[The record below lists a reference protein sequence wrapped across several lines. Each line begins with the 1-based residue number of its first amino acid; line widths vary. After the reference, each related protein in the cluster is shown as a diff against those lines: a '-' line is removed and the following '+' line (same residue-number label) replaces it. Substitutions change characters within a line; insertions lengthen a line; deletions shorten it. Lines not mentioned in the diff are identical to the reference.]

1 MPHKQVP
8 LLCKIYI
15 YNHKEALV
23 SPAEKIIPFVVNNYH
38 FVPRKI
44 CCASQRRCH
53 VATLCDSLVHVH
65 VHVHAPEGI
74 QVTCYLSMTPPRS
87 HGLVWCVM
95 AAMMPHKQLQYGKQS
110 EARLNYLILL

>member
-15 YNHKEALV
+15 YNQKEALV
-23 SPAEKIIPFVVNNYH
+23 SPAEKIIPFVVNIYH

-53 VATLCDSLVHVH
+53 VATLCDSLPLI
-65 VHVHAPEGI
+65 AI
-74 QVTCYLSMTPPRS
+74 
-87 HGLVWCVM
+87 LVLPS
-95 AAMMPHKQLQYGKQS
+95 AIAISAIKAINGNNYG
-110 EARLNYLILL
+110 